1 MTIPAT
7 DPEASAEAEAS
18 GSSSSGESDQA
29 RNALFTSVRWSTY
42 WLLGGGMIVALLI
55 VWWAVVEFGFIN
67 PYFLPPP
74 AAVWES
80 GVRLWQEGLLLPDT
94 WASIQRILIGF
105 TISLAVAL
113 PMGVLMGTLGWFE
126 ALWEPLID
134 FIRYMPAV
142 AFVPLTIVWFGV
154 NESQKWVIIF
164 IGTFFQQVLMIMDNV
179 KRTPREYVQVGETL
193 GLGKMKL
200 ILRIVMPSSAPAL
213 WDTIRITLGWAWT
226 WLVVAE
232 LVAASVGLGQRIIVS
247 QRYLDTE
254 TIFFV
259 IAWIGLIGLITDQC
273 LKALGRRLFPWATGG
288 AH

>member
-7 DPEASAEAEAS
+7 DPEASEFSEAS
-18 GSSSSGESDQA
+18 GSTHAVGPGQSRRS
-29 RNALFTSVRWSTY
+29 LFTPVTWSTY
-42 WLLGGGMIVALLI
+42 WMLGGALI
-55 VWWAVVEFGFIN
+55 VVLLVLWWAIVRFGIVN

-74 AAVWES
+74 SSVWDS
-80 GVRLWQEGLLLPDT
+80 GVRLWQEGLLWPDT

-105 TISLAVAL
+105 SISLAVAL
-113 PMGVLMGTLGWFE
+113 PIGVLMGTLGWFE

-154 NESQKWVIIF
+154 SESQKWVIIF

-193 GLGKMKL
+193 GLHKLKL
-200 ILRIVMPSSAPAL
+200 ILRIVMPASAPAL
-213 WDTIRITLGWAWT
+213 WDTVRITLGWAWT

-247 QRYLDTE
+247 QRYLDTD

-259 IAWIGLIGLITDQC
+259 IAWIGLIGLVTDQC
-273 LKALGRRLFPWATGG
+273 LKALGRRMFPWASGG
-288 AH
+288 TH

>member
-1 MTIPAT
+1 
-7 DPEASAEAEAS
+7 
-18 GSSSSGESDQA
+18 
-29 RNALFTSVRWSTY
+29 
-42 WLLGGGMIVALLI
+42 MIAALLI
-55 VWWAVVEFGFIN
+55 VWWAVVAFGIVN

-74 AAVWES
+74 SAVWES

-105 TISLAVAL
+105 SLSLALAL
-113 PMGVLMGTLGWFE
+113 PIGVLMGTLGWFE

-154 NESQKWVIIF
+154 NESQKWAIIF
-164 IGTFFQQVLMIMDNV
+164 IGTFFQQVLMVMDNV

-193 GLGKMKL
+193 GLHKVKL

-213 WDTIRITLGWAWT
+213 WDTVRITLGWAWT

-232 LVAASVGLGQRIIVS
+232 LVAASAGLGQRIIVS
-247 QRYLDTE
+247 QRYLDTD

-259 IAWIGLIGLITDQC
+259 IAWIGFIGLVTDQC
-273 LKALGRRLFPWATGG
+273 LKALGRRLFPWASGG
-288 AH
+288 AK

>member
-7 DPEASAEAEAS
+7 DPEASADAEAS
-18 GSSSSGESDQA
+18 GSSSSGAPDQA

-42 WLLGGGMIVALLI
+42 WLLGGGMIVALLV

-67 PYFLPPP
+67 PYFLPSP

-105 TISLAVAL
+105 SISLAVAL

>member
-1 MTIPAT
+1 MTIPASE
-7 DPEASAEAEAS
+7 PEAPALAGAS
-18 GSSSSGESDQA
+18 GSGSTRTTRQS
-29 RNALFTSVRWSTY
+29 RTALFTSVRWTTY
-42 WLLGGGMIVALLI
+42 WILGGAMIVFLIAL
-55 VWWAVVEFGFIN
+55 WWAVVAFGLVN
-67 PYFLPPP
+67 PYFLPSPS
-74 AAVWES
+74 AVWDS
-80 GVRLWQEGLLLPDT
+80 GVRLWQDGLLWPDT
-94 WASIQRILIGF
+94 WASVQRILIGF
-105 TISLAVAL
+105 LISLAVAL
-113 PMGVLMGTLGWFE
+113 PVGILMGTLGWFE

-164 IGTFFQQVLMIMDNV
+164 IGTFFQQVLMVMDNV
-179 KRTPREYVQVGETL
+179 KRTPMEYVQVGETL
-193 GLGKMKL
+193 GLHKVRL
-200 ILRIVMPSSAPAL
+200 IGRIVLPASAPAL
-213 WDTIRITLGWAWT
+213 WDTVRITLGWAWT

-273 LKALGRRLFPWATGG
+273 LKALGRRMFPWANGG
-288 AH
+288 TS

>member
-7 DPEASAEAEAS
+7 DPEASAFAEAS
-18 GSSSSGESDQA
+18 GSTSSGAPDQA
-29 RNALFTSVRWSTY
+29 RSALFTSVRWSTY

-55 VWWAVVEFGFIN
+55 LWWAVVEFGVVN

-74 AAVWES
+74 ASVWES

-105 TISLAVAL
+105 AISLAVAL
-113 PMGVLMGTLGWFE
+113 PMGILMGTLGWFE

-193 GLGKMKL
+193 GLGRMKL
-200 ILRIVMPSSAPAL
+200 IARIVLPSSAPAL

-232 LVAASVGLGQRIIVS
+232 LVAASAGLGQRIIVS
-247 QRYLDTE
+247 QRYLDTD

-288 AH
+288 AQ

>member
-7 DPEASAEAEAS
+7 EPEASAFAEAS
-18 GSSSSGESDQA
+18 GSGSSGSSGQS
-29 RNALFTSVRWSTY
+29 RSALFTSVRWSTY
-42 WLLGGGMIVALLI
+42 WLLGGATIAVLLVA
-55 VWWAVVEFGFIN
+55 WWAVVEFGVVN

-80 GVRLWQEGLLLPDT
+80 GVRLWQEGLLWPDT
-94 WASIQRILIGF
+94 WESIQRILIGF
-105 TISLAVAL
+105 SISLAVAL
-113 PMGVLMGTLGWFE
+113 PMGILMGTLGWFE

-154 NESQKWVIIF
+154 NESQKGVIIF
-164 IGTFFQQVLMIMDNV
+164 IGTFFQQVLMVMDNV

-193 GLGKMKL
+193 GFHRMKL
-200 ILRIVMPSSAPAL
+200 IARIVLPASAPAL
-213 WDTIRITLGWAWT
+213 WDTVRITLGWAWT

-232 LVAASVGLGQRIIVS
+232 LVAASAGLGQRIIVS
-247 QRYLDTE
+247 QRYLDTD
-254 TIFFV
+254 TIFFI

-273 LKALGRRLFPWATGG
+273 LKALGRRMFPWASGG
-288 AH
+288 SQ